1 MYELVYN
8 SIAVPHDLGDAALTA
23 ILAGARNRNRA
34 LGITGLLLYHRG
46 EFVQLLEGERDEVC
60 RVYYDFILRDP
71 RHTSVN
77 LCWDFDIERRSF
89 PDWSMGFYRPDSKM
103 YGKNASLDGY
113 LEGGVAA
120 LDLSGPPST
129 GRQLLFEIYAQID
142 PVQFAPGGPFH
153 ANPDENVEMTHG
165 HLPPLRKH
173 QEPKA

>member
-8 SIAVPHDLGDAALTA
+8 SIAVPQDPDDAALLR

-34 LGITGLLLYHRG
+34 LGVTGLLLYHRG
-46 EFVQLLEGERDEVC
+46 EFVQLLEGERDAV
-60 RVYYDFILRDP
+60 RKIYFDVILRDP

-129 GRQLLFEIYAQID
+129 GRQLLFEIYVQID
-142 PVQFAPGGPFH
+142 PAQFAPGGPFH
-153 ANPDENVEMTHG
+153 TSSDEDGAAALHN
-165 HLPPLRKH
+165 LPPSRKL
-173 QEPKA
+173 

>member
-8 SIAVPHDLGDAALTA
+8 SISEPQDISDSGLTD
-23 ILAGARNRNRA
+23 ILAVARLRNQS

-46 EFVQLLEGERDEVC
+46 EFVQLLEGERDAV
-60 RVYYDFILRDP
+60 RQVFYDFILCDR

-77 LCWDFDIERRSF
+77 LCWDFEIERRSF

-120 LDLSGPPST
+120 LELSGPPST

-142 PVQFAPGGPFH
+142 PAQFAPRAPIRTQADDDG
-153 ANPDENVEMTHG
+153 AVNPRG
-165 HLPPLRKH
+165 LPPSRKL
-173 QEPKA
+173 